1 MPILHKCLCSTSEP
15 HLKDQ
20 ITKLSRN
27 DRATCKL
34 VGEKLLSR
42 LKDAGEVFLIVDSHR
57 GNCCATIILTTSPIM
72 QSQHHWPQYKI
83 CFT

>member
-34 VGEKLLSR
+34 
-42 LKDAGEVFLIVDSHR
+42 EVFLIVDSHR

>member
-34 VGEKLLSR
+34 PQRELLRNYHIDNLAHHAEPTPLASIQNS
-42 LKDAGEVFLIVDSHR
+42 LQSPAAHAG
-57 GNCCATIILTTSPIM
+57 
-72 QSQHHWPQYKI
+72 
-83 CFT
+83 